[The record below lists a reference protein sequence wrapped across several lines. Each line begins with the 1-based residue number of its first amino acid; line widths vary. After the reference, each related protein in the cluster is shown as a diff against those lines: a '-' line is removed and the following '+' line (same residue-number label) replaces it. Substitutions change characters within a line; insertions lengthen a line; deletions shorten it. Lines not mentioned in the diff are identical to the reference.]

1 MGLFDGVTDW
11 IAPVGNLITGVLG
24 GESAKD
30 TAGASVTANRETIDA
45 ANKRLDKSLKALTGG
60 SAFEQV
66 GMTEEGGFQKDQPGD
81 IASATGRATLA
92 GQDLEQ
98 RIPRIGELTDQEFSP
113 FGLDPAGGIPKARD
127 YVMEGI
133 NQRREELG
141 RGAGQVAS
149 ATQRAY
155 GGLGSTNEQ
164 PAMLDALSRYY
175 QKTGIP
181 DPGREALDLF
191 YKTGSAGE
199 TLRNQ
204 ALGNQ
209 ALMAPAPGF
218 TSGTVGPTASTNI
231 AQARLP
237 ATVPD
242 LTSAVGPAAI
252 AGTVKNITDAYTEN
266 ERNKQFLAALRHLGD
281 KV

>member
-1 MGLFDGVTDW
+1 MVEWIGPAISLASGL
-11 IAPVGNLITGVLG
+11 LG
-24 GESAKD
+24 GSAAKD
-30 TAGASVTANRETIDA
+30 VAGAQTA
-45 ANKRLDKSLKALTGG
+45 ANQATIQAAKEDREAMLNAYQGG
-60 SAFEQV
+60 TAFEQV
-66 GMTEEGGFQKDQPGD
+66 GRTPEGGFQKEQPGAD
-81 IASATGRATLA
+81 SAAAGRTLLA

-133 NQRREELG
+133 NQRRKELG

-199 TLRNQ
+199 SLRNQ

-218 TSGTVGPTASTNI
+218 TSSTIGPSAATNI
-231 AQARLP
+231 AQRPTP
-237 ATVPD
+237 ATIPD
-242 LTSAVGPAAI
+242 LSGAALPLSI
-252 AGTVKNITDAYTEN
+252 AGVTKNIADQYSADQ
-266 ERNKQFLAALRHLGD
+266 RNQQFLEAIRHLGN
-281 KV
+281 K

>member
-1 MGLFDGVTDW
+1 MVDW
-11 IAPVGNLITGVLG
+11 IGPAINIASSILG
-24 GESAKD
+24 GSAAKD
-30 TAGASVTANRETIDA
+30 VAKSQTA
-45 ANKRLDKSLKALTGG
+45 ANEATIAAQLARDENAMDALTGG
-60 SAFEQV
+60 TAFEQV
-66 GMTEEGGFQKDQPGD
+66 GRTPEGGFQKSQPGAD
-81 IASATGRATLA
+81 SAAAGRTALA

-98 RIPRIGELTDQEFSP
+98 RIPRMGELTAQEFSP
-113 FGLDPAGGIPKARD
+113 FTLDPSVGIPKARD

-133 NQRREELG
+133 GQRRKELG

-164 PAMLDALSRYY
+164 PAMLDALTRYY
-175 QKTGIP
+175 EKTGIP
-181 DPGREALDLF
+181 DPGRDALDLF

-218 TSGTVGPTASTNI
+218 TSSTVGPTASTNI
-231 AQARLP
+231 AQRSTP
-237 ATVPD
+237 ATIPD
-242 LTSAVGPAAI
+242 LSGAAFPLSV
-252 AGTVKNITDAYTEN
+252 AGATKNIADQYSAD
-266 ERNKQFLAALRHLGD
+266 ERNKQFLEALRHLGN
-281 KV
+281 K

>member
-1 MGLFDGVTDW
+1 MVDW
-11 IAPVGNLITGVLG
+11 IGPAINLASGILG
-24 GESAKD
+24 GSAAKD
-30 TAGASVTANRETIDA
+30 VAGAQTA
-45 ANKRLDKSLKALTGG
+45 ANEATIAAQMARDEKSLDALTGG
-60 SAFEQV
+60 SAFGQ
-66 GMTEEGGFQKDQPGD
+66 TSRTPEGGFQLDQPGAD
-81 IASATGRATLA
+81 SAAAGRTALA

-98 RIPRIGELTDQEFSP
+98 RIPRIGELTAQEFSP

-133 NQRREELG
+133 GQRRKELG

-175 QKTGIP
+175 EKTGIP

-218 TSGTVGPTASTNI
+218 TSSTVGPTASTNI
-231 AQARLP
+231 AQRSTP
-237 ATVPD
+237 ATIPD
-242 LTSAVGPAAI
+242 LSGAAFPLSV
-252 AGTVKNITDAYTEN
+252 AGATKNIADQYAAD
-266 ERNKQFLAALRHLGD
+266 ERNKQFLEALRHLGN
-281 KV
+281 K

>member
-1 MGLFDGVTDW
+1 MVDW
-11 IAPVGNLITGVLG
+11 IGPAINIASSILG
-24 GESAKD
+24 GSAAKD
-30 TAGASVTANRETIDA
+30 VAKSQTA
-45 ANKRLDKSLKALTGG
+45 ANEATIAAQMARDEKSMDALTGG
-60 SAFEQV
+60 TAFEQV
-66 GMTEEGGFQKDQPGD
+66 GRTPEGGFQKSQPGAD
-81 IASATGRATLA
+81 SAAAGRTALA

-98 RIPRIGELTDQEFSP
+98 RIPRIGELTAQEFSP

-133 NQRREELG
+133 GQRRKELG

-175 QKTGIP
+175 EKTGIP

-218 TSGTVGPTASTNI
+218 TSSTVGPTASTNI
-231 AQARLP
+231 AQRSTP
-237 ATVPD
+237 ATIPD
-242 LTSAVGPAAI
+242 LSGAAFPLSV
-252 AGTVKNITDAYTEN
+252 AGATKNIADQYAAD
-266 ERNKQFLAALRHLGD
+266 ERNKQFLEALRHLGN
-281 KV
+281 K

>member
-1 MGLFDGVTDW
+1 MVDW
-11 IAPVGNLITGVLG
+11 IGPAISLASGLLG
-24 GESAKD
+24 GSAAKD
-30 TAGASVTANRETIDA
+30 VAGAQTA
-45 ANKRLDKSLKALTGG
+45 ANQATIAAQKERDEMSLNALTGG
-60 SAFEQV
+60 SAFGQT
-66 GMTEEGGFQKDQPGD
+66 GRTPEGGFQLDQPGAD
-81 IASATGRATLA
+81 SAAAGRTALA

-98 RIPRIGELTDQEFSP
+98 RIPRIGELTAQEFSP

-175 QKTGIP
+175 EKTGIP

-199 TLRNQ
+199 SLRNQ

-218 TSGTVGPTASTNI
+218 TSSSVGPTASTNI
-231 AQARLP
+231 AQRSTP
-237 ATVPD
+237 ATIPD
-242 LTSAVGPAAI
+242 LSSAAFPLSV
-252 AGTVKNITDAYTEN
+252 AGVTKNIADQYSAD
-266 ERNKQFLAALRHLGD
+266 ERNKQFLEALRHLGN
-281 KV
+281 K

>member
-1 MGLFDGVTDW
+1 MVDW
-11 IAPVGNLITGVLG
+11 IGPAISLASGLLG
-24 GESAKD
+24 GSAAKD
-30 TAGASVTANRETIDA
+30 VAGAQTA
-45 ANKRLDKSLKALTGG
+45 ANQATIAAQKERDEMSLNALTGG
-60 SAFEQV
+60 SAFGQT
-66 GMTEEGGFQKDQPGD
+66 GRTPEGGFQLDQPGAD
-81 IASATGRATLA
+81 SAAAGRTALA

-218 TSGTVGPTASTNI
+218 TSSTVGPTASTNI
-231 AQARLP
+231 AQRSTP
-237 ATVPD
+237 ATIPD
-242 LTSAVGPAAI
+242 LSSAAFPLSV
-252 AGTVKNITDAYTEN
+252 AGVTKNIADQYSAD
-266 ERNKQFLAALRHLGD
+266 ERNKQFLEALRHLGN
-281 KV
+281 K

>member
-1 MGLFDGVTDW
+1 MGLTDW
-11 IAPVGNLITGVLG
+11 IGPAVNLASGLLG
-24 GESAKD
+24 GSASKD
-30 TAGASVTANRETIDA
+30 VAKSQTA
-45 ANKRLDKSLKALTGG
+45 ANEATIAAQLARDEKSLDALTGG
-60 SAFEQV
+60 SAFGQT
-66 GMTEEGGFQKDQPGD
+66 GRTPEGGFQLDQPGAD
-81 IASATGRATLA
+81 SAAAGRTALA

-98 RIPRIGELTDQEFSP
+98 RIPRIGELTAQEFSP

-133 NQRREELG
+133 NQRRKELG

-164 PAMLDALSRYY
+164 PAMLDSLSRYY
-175 QKTGIP
+175 EKTGIP

-199 TLRNQ
+199 SLRNQ

-209 ALMAPAPGF
+209 ALMSPAPGF
-218 TSGTVGPTASTNI
+218 TSSTVGPTASTNI
-231 AQARLP
+231 AQRSTP
-237 ATVPD
+237 ATIPD
-242 LTSAVGPAAI
+242 LSGAALPLSI
-252 AGTVKNITDAYTEN
+252 AGVTKNIADQYSADQ
-266 ERNKQFLAALRHLGD
+266 RNQQFLEAIRHLGN
-281 KV
+281 K

>member
-1 MGLFDGVTDW
+1 MALTDW
-11 IAPVGNLITGVLG
+11 IGPAVNLASGLLG
-24 GESAKD
+24 GSAAKD
-30 TAGASVTANRETIDA
+30 VAGAQTA
-45 ANKRLDKSLKALTGG
+45 ANQATIQAAKEDREAMLNAYQGG
-60 SAFEQV
+60 TAFEQV
-66 GMTEEGGFQKDQPGD
+66 GRTPEGGFQKEQPGAD
-81 IASATGRATLA
+81 SAAAGRTLLA

-218 TSGTVGPTASTNI
+218 TSSTIGPSAATNI
-231 AQARLP
+231 AQRPTP
-237 ATVPD
+237 ATIPD
-242 LTSAVGPAAI
+242 LSGAALPLSI
-252 AGTVKNITDAYTEN
+252 AGVTKNIADQYSADQ
-266 ERNKQFLAALRHLGD
+266 RNQQFLEAIRHLGN
-281 KV
+281 K